1 MGRIGTGAKA
11 GVVSGVV
18 YGIIS
23 SITTYMTVLFTKEE
37 VISAIRASLP
47 LDSPIT
53 AEQLFDFV
61 LVLSPIFVI
70 LLGLVVGVI
79 LGVLYGWG
87 YEKIPGRNSIY
98 KGLVIGVIF
107 WIIFFVLLGLGN
119 LQYGIS
125 YFMVNLTWDL
135 VISLVF
141 GVLLGVFY
149 DKFTPKELANE
160 N

>member
-1 MGRIGTGAKA
+1 LGRIVTGAKA

-23 SITTYMTVLFTKEE
+23 SITTYIMVVSTKEE
-37 VISAIRASLP
+37 IISTIRESIP
-47 LDSPIT
+47 PDFSIT
-53 AEQLFDFV
+53 AEQLFEFALI
-61 LVLSPIFVI
+61 LVPILMI
-70 LLGLVVGVI
+70 LFGLVIGVI
-79 LGVLYGWG
+79 LGVVYGWG
-87 YEKIPGRNSIY
+87 YEKIPGSNSVY

-107 WIIFFVLLGLGN
+107 WAIFFVLLGLGN
-119 LQYGIS
+119 LQYATI
-125 YFMVNLTWDL
+125 YVMVNLAWNL

>member
-1 MGRIGTGAKA
+1 LGRIGTGAKA

-79 LGVLYGWG
+79 LGVLYGLG
-87 YEKIPGRNSIY
+87 YEKIPGRNSVY
-98 KGLVIGVIF
+98 KGLVIG
-107 WIIFFVLLGLGN
+107 LGN
-119 LQYGIS
+119 LHYGIS
-125 YFMVNLTWDL
+125 YFMVNLTWNL

-141 GVLLGVFY
+141 GALLGVFY